1 MCQHLQKNCKS
12 ATRSNIDQSGSIWS
26 NLVTVLDWESTGFLF
41 STFQTCKQRFVRD
54 EMRLIVQNDHNAH

>member
-12 ATRSNIDQSGSIWS
+12 ATRFNIDQSGSIWS

-41 STFQTCKQRFVRD
+41 STFQICKQRFVHD